1 MPKSEVDIK
10 PRSRDV
16 TDGLEKAAARGMLRA
31 VGMGD
36 DDFAKPQIGVA
47 SSWNEIT
54 PCNLSLDRLAK
65 AAKDG
70 VFAAGGYPME
80 FGTISVSDG
89 ISMGHEGMHF
99 SLVSREVIAD
109 SVETV
114 MQAERLD
121 GSVLLAGCDK
131 SLPGMLMA
139 AARLDLASVFLYAG
153 SILPGRAKL
162 SDGSERDVTI
172 IDAFEAVGACSR
184 GLMPREDVDAIER
197 AICPGEGACGG
208 MFTANTMA
216 SAAEALGMSLPGSA
230 APPATDR
237 RRDGYARRSGMAV
250 VELLRHG
257 ITARDIMTKE
267 AFENAIAVVMAFG
280 GSTNAVLHLLA
291 IAYEA
296 NVKLTLADFTR
307 VGAKVP
313 HLADVKPFGKHVM
326 FDVDRIGGVPV
337 IMKSLLDAGLLHG
350 DCLTVTGETVAENLR
365 HIAPPDPDGKVLRA
379 LDNPIHPTG
388 GITILHGS
396 LAPEGAVVKSAGF
409 DSDVFEGTARV
420 FERERA
426 ALDALEDGT
435 IQAGDVVVIRY
446 EGPKGGPGM
455 REMLAITG
463 AIKGAGLGKD
473 VLLITDGRFSGGT
486 TGLCVGHIAP
496 EAVDAG
502 PIAFLRDG
510 DKIRLDVPNATL
522 DVLVDPA
529 EFASRQDGFHAATA
543 ALHHRCAGQVR
554 QAGRLGSARRR
565 LHLTLLARAC
575 AKCHAPRR
583 VVPRKRGCP
592 QAARTFAPRLTRCRT
607 ARRAPAG
614 TPRDDSSPA
623 RSALKDC
630 ARNPLWHRG
639 SATPRAGRPGWPPR
653 AHRAPRCTARPARTG
668 NAFRSH
674 PPSAGCGGRASRRPR
689 GHRESP
695 PARRSARLRRR
706 RRAARPSTAGRTGSP
721 HAAPRTR
728 CTP

>member
-1 MPKSEVDIK
+1 MPQTTDEAASVSTVADIK

-31 VGMGD
+31 VGMD
-36 DDFAKPQIGVA
+36 DEDFAKPQIGVA

-54 PCNLSLDRLAK
+54 PCNLSLDRLANAVK
-65 AAKDG
+65 EG
-70 VFAAGGYPME
+70 VFSAGGYPLE

-109 SVETV
+109 SVEVV

-139 AARLDLASVFLYAG
+139 AARLDLAAVFLYAG

-184 GLMPREDVDAIER
+184 GLMSRADVDAIER

-208 MFTANTMA
+208 MYTANTMA

-237 RRDGYARRSGMAV
+237 RRDGFARRSGQAV
-250 VELLRHG
+250 VELLRRG
-257 ITARDIMTKE
+257 ITARDIVTKE

-291 IAYEA
+291 IAHEA
-296 NVKLTLADFTR
+296 NVALSLQDFSR
-307 VGAKVP
+307 IGSGVP
-313 HLADVKPFGKHVM
+313 HLADVKPFGRHVM
-326 FDVDRIGGVPV
+326 SDVDHIGGVPV
-337 IMKSLLDAGLLHG
+337 VMKALLDAGLLHG
-350 DCLTVTGETVAENLR
+350 DCLTVTGHTMAENLAA
-365 HIAPPDPDGKVLRA
+365 ITPPDPDGKVLRA
-379 LDNPIHPTG
+379 LANPIHPSG

-396 LAPEGAVVKSAGF
+396 LAPEGAVVKTAGF

-420 FERERA
+420 FDGERA

-435 IQAGDVVVIRY
+435 ITVGDAVVIRY

-473 VLLITDGRFSGGT
+473 VLLLTDGRFSGGT

-496 EAVDAG
+496 EAVDGG
-502 PIAFLRDG
+502 PIALLRNG
-510 DKIRLDVPNATL
+510 DRIRLDVAGRVL
-522 DVLVDPA
+522 DVLADPA
-529 EFASRQDGFHAATA
+529 EFASRQQDF
-543 ALHHRCAGQVR
+543 
-554 QAGRLGSARRR
+554 
-565 LHLTLLARAC
+565 
-575 AKCHAPRR
+575 
-583 VVPRKRGCP
+583 
-592 QAARTFAPRLTRCRT
+592 
-607 ARRAPAG
+607 
-614 TPRDDSSPA
+614 SP
-623 RSALKDC
+623 
-630 ARNPLWHRG
+630 P
-639 SATPRAGRPGWPPR
+639 PPR
-653 AHRAPRCTARPARTG
+653 YTTG
-668 NAFRSH
+668 VLSKYVKLVS
-674 PPSAGCGGRASRRPR
+674 SAAVGAVCG
-689 GHRESP
+689 
-695 PARRSARLRRR
+695 
-706 RRAARPSTAGRTGSP
+706 
-721 HAAPRTR
+721 
-728 CTP
+728 